1 MVARGG
7 AGTPRPG
14 SQRQIEGSKMAK
26 RPQIIK
32 PRIPIIKIVAAVLGF
47 VFAGVE
53 IWLNTEF
60 LAKQEGLVSPVTAT
74 VVVASIGAAVFIP
87 IAEAAAKA
95 GQWFKALGFGVVF
108 ICMAAY
114 ALSASVERIGSHRD
128 ANIGAAQ
135 ADNARA
141 GLAKE
146 AYEEAV
152 KIASRECTKPGA
164 RCRAAEEA
172 VKQARER
179 LLQKPVQS
187 VIDSLGTRITAVLPF
202 LTPEQ
207 VRLYQP
213 LTLPIGLQFGGYLLL
228 AFGFAPGGEA
238 RQPRRNKGNRKRKPK
253 KALAPRTVSTANV
266 VTFPP
271 SAKQS

>member
-1 MVARGG
+1 
-7 AGTPRPG
+7 
-14 SQRQIEGSKMAK
+14 MAK

-32 PRIPIIKIVAAVLGF
+32 PRIPIIKIVAALLGF

-87 IAEAAAKA
+87 ISEAAAKA
-95 GQWFKALGFGVVF
+95 GQRFKAVGFGVVF

-146 AYEEAV
+146 AYAEAE
-152 KIASRECTKPGA
+152 KIRDRECTKPGA

-172 VKQARER
+172 AKQARER
-179 LLQKPVQS
+179 LLAKPVQS
-187 VIDSLGTRITAVLPF
+187 VIDSMGTRITAVLPL

-228 AFGFAPGGEA
+228 AFGFAPASEA
-238 RQPRRNKGNRKRKPK
+238 RQPRRNKSNRKRKPK
-253 KALAPRTVSTANV
+253 KAVVSKTLPMANV
-266 VTFPP
+266 VAFQP

>member
-1 MVARGG
+1 
-7 AGTPRPG
+7 
-14 SQRQIEGSKMAK
+14 MAK

-32 PRIPIIKIVAAVLGF
+32 PRIPIIKIVAAFLGF

-95 GQWFKALGFGVVF
+95 GQWFKAFGFGVVF

-114 ALSASVERIGSHRD
+114 ALSASVERIGGHRD
-128 ANIGAAQ
+128 AGIGAAQ

-141 GLAKE
+141 GLTKE

-152 KIASRECTKPGA
+152 KIASRECAKPGA

-187 VIDSLGTRITAVLPF
+187 VIDSMGTRITAVLPF

-238 RQPRRNKGNRKRKPK
+238 RQPRRNKGNRKRKSR
-253 KALAPRTVSTANV
+253 KALAPRTVPPADV
-266 VTFPP
+266 VAFRP
-271 SAKQS
+271 SARQS

>member
-1 MVARGG
+1 
-7 AGTPRPG
+7 
-14 SQRQIEGSKMAK
+14 MAK
-26 RPQIIK
+26 RPQTIK
-32 PRIPIIKIVAAVLGF
+32 PSVPIIKIVAAFLGF

-114 ALSASVERIGSHRD
+114 ALSASVERIGTHRD
-128 ANIGAAQ
+128 ANVGAAQ

-146 AYEEAV
+146 AYTEAE
-152 KIASRECTKPGA
+152 KIRDRECTKPGA
-164 RCRAAEEA
+164 RCRTAEEA

-187 VIDSLGTRITAVLPF
+187 VIDSMGTRITAVLPF

-228 AFGFAPGGEA
+228 AFGFAPASEA

-253 KALAPRTVSTANV
+253 KALAHKTIPTPNV
-266 VTFPP
+266 VAFQP

>member
-1 MVARGG
+1 M
-7 AGTPRPG
+7 
-14 SQRQIEGSKMAK
+14 EGSHMAK
-26 RPQIIK
+26 RPQIIT
-32 PRIPIIKIVAAVLGF
+32 PRIPLIKIVAALLGF
-47 VFAGVE
+47 IFAGVE

-87 IAEAAAKA
+87 IAEAAAKT
-95 GQWFKALGFGVVF
+95 GQWFKGIGFGLVF

-114 ALSASVERIGSHRD
+114 ALSASVERIGGHRD

-135 ADNARA
+135 SDNARVD
-141 GLAKE
+141 LLKK
-146 AYEEAV
+146 AYEEAEQ
-152 KIASRECTKPGA
+152 IRARECTKAGA

-179 LLQKPVQS
+179 LLAKPVQS
-187 VIDSLGTRITAVLPF
+187 VIDSMGTRITAVLPF

-228 AFGFAPGGEA
+228 AFGFAPGGRA
-238 RQPRRNKGNRKRKPK
+238 VRPKRNKANRKRKAK
-253 KALAPRTVSTANV
+253 KAPAKQTVPAANV
-266 VTFPP
+266 VSFPP
-271 SAKQS
+271 SAKQP